1 MDSVFPLWMGFRYE
15 FLYKKS
21 LVPFAALFVTPCPF
35 LNDQKWCKC
44 RCSEWQEHHHLGQV
58 PPALPNLMQGRLCW
72 ASCCSQQGLALSPPW
87 QEHPTGWFWTVQ
99 WGTLEKQETRHRSGG
114 WRVLLCVCCKD
125 AAGLSLWVG
134 FWGAVGRIS
143 LRETHRILCPVVAVS
158 HWLCKGI
165 SATALYFFLIG
176 GFSHFLFFKMFLE
189 KWFWHLCSPLGYNL
203 WCRSVLQQALPPGCL
218 LIMDVVFSCTVW
230 VVGDADTRECPWK
243 CCCCSRCWAQ
253 KCTLG
258 LCLVQGWGIAG
269 RVNFGGGMEMRLNMP
284 AGRASRSQAGC
295 GAAASA
301 GCPAWLSA
309 QGTGPPGLTQPKRFF
324 Q

>member
-176 GFSHFLFFKMFLE
+176 GFSHFLFFKMFLG
-189 KWFWHLCSPLGYNL
+189 KMVLASLFTIGIQFVMQVCS
-203 WCRSVLQQALPPGCL
+203 A
-218 LIMDVVFSCTVW
+218 
-230 VVGDADTRECPWK
+230 A
-243 CCCCSRCWAQ
+243 
-253 KCTLG
+253 
-258 LCLVQGWGIAG
+258 GIAP
-269 RVNFGGGMEMRLNMP
+269 RMFANH
-284 AGRASRSQAGC
+284 GC
-295 GAAASA
+295 GFLMHCVSCRGCWHQGMPLEMLLLFQVLGTEMHSWIVLGA
-301 GCPAWLSA
+301 GLGHSRE
-309 QGTGPPGLTQPKRFF
+309 G
-324 Q
+324 